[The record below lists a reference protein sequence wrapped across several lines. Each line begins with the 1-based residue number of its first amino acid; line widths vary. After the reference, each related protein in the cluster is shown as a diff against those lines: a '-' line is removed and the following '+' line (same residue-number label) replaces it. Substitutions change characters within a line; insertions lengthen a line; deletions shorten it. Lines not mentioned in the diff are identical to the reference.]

1 MQGSP
6 PPGRQ
11 QLFSI
16 LVRSMVRGVLGE
28 NRQRRRVCWNA
39 LSQARFDGSEIR
51 IIDEVLILMGIIF
64 QIVEFLE
71 AVAIADEAV
80 ALIGNS
86 V

>member
-28 NRQRRRVCWNA
+28 NRQRRRGCWNA